1 VKKNI
6 AKKISKFT
14 KREID
19 YLFQHARRFIKTK
32 ECVILLAPRQQD
44 FGRVLIVASRKVGNA
59 PERNLI
65 RRRIKSIFYE
75 EQLFEHLFDC
85 AVITYKPMVDLPF
98 DQLKN
103 LILDAYRK
111 ALQSNEKQIS

>member
-1 VKKNI
+1 VSRV

-19 YLFQHARRFIKTK
+19 YLFQHARRVFRNGACT
-32 ECVILLAPRQQD
+32 ILVAPRQQD

-75 EQLFEHLFDC
+75 EKLFERNYDC
-85 AVITYKPMVDLPF
+85 VFIAQKKLTELPF
-98 DQLKN
+98 DELKN
-103 LILDAYRK
+103 LVMGVYSKI
-111 ALQSNEKQIS
+111 